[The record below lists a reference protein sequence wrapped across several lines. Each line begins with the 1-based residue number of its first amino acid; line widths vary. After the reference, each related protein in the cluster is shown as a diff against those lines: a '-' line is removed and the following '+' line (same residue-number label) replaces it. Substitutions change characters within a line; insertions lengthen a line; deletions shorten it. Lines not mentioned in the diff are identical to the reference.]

1 MFTKTWL
8 LGVHHNI
15 AYDSKRRGEQKG
27 GRRKKEEGR
36 EGGRKKGRKE
46 LKHLKGNNKCLTI
59 GNLLYKLCFIP
70 KQLNN
75 MGKKNNY

>member
-8 LGVHHNI
+8 QDVHQNI
-15 AYDSKRRGEQKG
+15 AYDSKRRGEQKRG
-27 GRRKKEEGR
+27 GREEGR
-36 EGGRKKGRKE
+36 KEQTNE

-59 GNLLYKLCFIP
+59 GNSLYKLCFIL

-75 MGKKNNY
+75 VGKNNNY